1 MRGKFYDE
9 KSVSLFEIYKKK
21 REMNALTRKIPTF
34 HYEKSNLLRLVLF
47 TAVFDLI
54 FINLYKPFSSLT
66 WYPVSEFKFF
76 LFSSLVI
83 LTGVLVVAVSRL
95 IMYYY
100 TKRHALNY
108 LQYAG
113 WIAAEVFFMS
123 LFYTTYS
130 MYLRPER
137 EVMEIFAESTEN
149 TFLVLLL
156 PYAMLMLY
164 FSWRD
169 KVQKLRM
176 IENDKNDMGGTSA
189 VISFLDANGELRLS
203 VKRGNLLYIESADNY
218 VRVWYLNKGVVT
230 SFMLRNTLKAMEETF
245 EGTNI
250 LRCHR
255 SYMVNFEQVKVI
267 RREKDG
273 IYLEFG
279 VEKVP
284 DIPISKT
291 YSEKVTHWF
300 MCYSS

>member
-1 MRGKFYDE
+1 
-9 KSVSLFEIYKKK
+9 
-21 REMNALTRKIPTF
+21 MNALTRKIPTF

-300 MCYSS
+300 MCYSA

>member
-1 MRGKFYDE
+1 
-9 KSVSLFEIYKKK
+9 
-21 REMNALTRKIPTF
+21 MNVLTRKIPAY
-34 HYEKSNLLRLVLF
+34 HYERSNLLRLVLF
-47 TAVFDLI
+47 TAVFDLV
-54 FINLYKPFSSLT
+54 FINIYKPFSSLT

-83 LTGVLVVAVSRL
+83 LTGVLVVAISRV

-100 TKRHALNY
+100 TKRRTLNY
-108 LQYAG
+108 LEYAI
-113 WIAAEVFFMS
+113 WIASEIFFMS

-130 MYLRPER
+130 AYLRPER
-137 EVMEIFAESTEN
+137 DVMEIFMESTEN

-156 PYAMLMLY
+156 PYAILMLY

-169 KVQKLRM
+169 KEQKLLM
-176 IENDKNDMGGTSA
+176 MENDKNDTNGSLA

-203 VKRGNLLYIESADNY
+203 VKRTNLLYIESADNY
-218 VRVWYLNKGVVT
+218 VRIWYLNKGIIT

-291 YSEKVTHWF
+291 YSEKVMHWF

>member
-1 MRGKFYDE
+1 
-9 KSVSLFEIYKKK
+9 
-21 REMNALTRKIPTF
+21 MNVLARKIPAY
-34 HYEKSNLLRLVLF
+34 HYERSNLLRLVLF
-47 TAVFDLI
+47 TAVFDLV
-54 FINLYKPFSSLT
+54 FINIYKPFSSLT

-83 LTGVLVVAVSRL
+83 LTGVLVVAISRV

-100 TKRHALNY
+100 TKRRTLNY
-108 LQYAG
+108 LEYAI
-113 WIAAEVFFMS
+113 WIASEIFFMS

-130 MYLRPER
+130 AYLRSECD
-137 EVMEIFAESTEN
+137 VMEIFMESTEN

-156 PYAMLMLY
+156 PYAILMLY

-169 KVQKLRM
+169 KEQKLLM
-176 IENDKNDMGGTSA
+176 MENDKNDTNGSSA

-203 VKRGNLLYIESADNY
+203 VKRTNLLYIESADNY
-218 VRVWYLNKGVVT
+218 VRIWYLNKGIIT

>member
-1 MRGKFYDE
+1 M
-9 KSVSLFEIYKKK
+9 
-21 REMNALTRKIPTF
+21 REMNIWSRKVPGYY
-34 HYEKSNLLRLVLF
+34 YEKSNLIRLVIF
-47 TAVFDLI
+47 TAIFDLV

-76 LFSSLVI
+76 IFSSLVI
-83 LTGVLVVAVSRL
+83 LTGVLVVVISRMF
-95 IMYYY
+95 MYYF
-100 TKRHALNY
+100 TRLHALNY
-108 LQYAG
+108 LQYG
-113 WIAAEVFFMS
+113 LWIIAEILFLS
-123 LFYTTYS
+123 LFYTSYS
-130 MYLRPER
+130 IYLKPER
-137 EVMEIFAESTEN
+137 DTMEVFLDATEN

-156 PYAMLMLY
+156 PYAILMLY

-169 KVQKLRM
+169 KEQKLRM
-176 IENDKNDMGGTSA
+176 IAGDKNETNGVAS
-189 VISFLDANGELRLS
+189 VISFHDEKGELRLS
-203 VKRGNLLYIESADNY
+203 VKHTNLLYIESADNY
-218 VRVWYLNKGVVT
+218 VRVWYLNKGT
-230 SFMLRNTLKAMEETF
+230 IMKFMLRNTLKAMEESFT
-245 EGTNI
+245 GSNI

-279 VEKVP
+279 IEKVP

>member
-1 MRGKFYDE
+1 
-9 KSVSLFEIYKKK
+9 
-21 REMNALTRKIPTF
+21 MNVLTRKIPAY
-34 HYEKSNLLRLVLF
+34 HYERSNLIRLVLF
-47 TAVFDLI
+47 TAFFDLI
-54 FINLYKPFSSLT
+54 FINIYKPFSSLT

-83 LTGVLVVAVSRL
+83 LTGVLVVAISRI

-100 TKRHALNY
+100 TRKHSINY
-108 LQYAG
+108 LEYG
-113 WIAAEVFFMS
+113 IWIVSEIFFMS
-123 LFYTTYS
+123 LFYTVYS
-130 MYLRPER
+130 VSLKKEADIL
-137 EVMEIFAESTEN
+137 EVFSESAEN
-149 TFLVLLL
+149 TTLVLLL
-156 PYAMLMLY
+156 PYAILMLY

-169 KVQKLRM
+169 KEQKLRM
-176 IENDKNDMGGTSA
+176 IEATKGDTTGGAS
-189 VISFLDANGELRLS
+189 VISFRDEKGELRLS
-203 VKRGNLLYIESADNY
+203 VKHYNLLYIESADNY
-218 VRVWYLNKGVVT
+218 VRVWYLNKGVVMK
-230 SFMLRNTLKAMEETF
+230 FMLRNTLKAMEEAF
-245 EGTNI
+245 EGTNV

-300 MCYSS
+300 MCYSSSNE

>member
-1 MRGKFYDE
+1 
-9 KSVSLFEIYKKK
+9 
-21 REMNALTRKIPTF
+21 MNVLTRKIPTF

-47 TAVFDLI
+47 TAVFDLV
-54 FINLYKPFSSLT
+54 FINIYKPFSSLT

-83 LTGVLVVAVSRL
+83 LTGVLVVAISRV

-100 TKRHALNY
+100 TKRHTLNY
-108 LQYAG
+108 LEYAI
-113 WIAAEVFFMS
+113 WIASEIFFMS

-130 MYLRPER
+130 AYLRPER
-137 EVMEIFAESTEN
+137 DVMEIFMESTEN

-156 PYAMLMLY
+156 PYAILMLY

-169 KVQKLRM
+169 KEQKLLIM
-176 IENDKNDMGGTSA
+176 ENDKNDANGNST
-189 VISFLDANGELRLS
+189 VISFLDTNGELRLS
-203 VKRGNLLYIESADNY
+203 VKRANLLYIESADNY
-218 VRVWYLNKGVVT
+218 VRIWYLNKGVIT
-230 SFMLRNTLKAMEETF
+230 NFMLRNTLKAMEETF

>member
-1 MRGKFYDE
+1 
-9 KSVSLFEIYKKK
+9 
-21 REMNALTRKIPTF
+21 MNVLTRKIPAY
-34 HYEKSNLLRLVLF
+34 HYERSNLLRLVLF
-47 TAVFDLI
+47 TAVFDLV
-54 FINLYKPFSSLT
+54 FINIYKPFSSLT

-83 LTGVLVVAVSRL
+83 LTGVLVVAISRV

-100 TKRHALNY
+100 TKRRTLNY
-108 LQYAG
+108 LEYAI
-113 WIAAEVFFMS
+113 WIASEIFFMS

-130 MYLRPER
+130 AYLRPER
-137 EVMEIFAESTEN
+137 DVMEIFMESTEN

-156 PYAMLMLY
+156 PYAILMLY

-169 KVQKLRM
+169 KEQKLLM
-176 IENDKNDMGGTSA
+176 MENDKNDTNGSLA

-203 VKRGNLLYIESADNY
+203 VKRTNLLYIESADNY
-218 VRVWYLNKGVVT
+218 VRIWYLNKGIIT

-245 EGTNI
+245 VGTNI

>member
-1 MRGKFYDE
+1 
-9 KSVSLFEIYKKK
+9 
-21 REMNALTRKIPTF
+21 MNVLTRKIPAY
-34 HYEKSNLLRLVLF
+34 HYERSNLLRLVLF
-47 TAVFDLI
+47 TAVFDLV
-54 FINLYKPFSSLT
+54 FINIYKPFSSLT

-83 LTGVLVVAVSRL
+83 LTGVLVVAISRV

-100 TKRHALNY
+100 TKRRTLNY
-108 LQYAG
+108 LEYAI
-113 WIAAEVFFMS
+113 WIASEIFFMS

-130 MYLRPER
+130 AYLRPER
-137 EVMEIFAESTEN
+137 DVMEIFMESTEN

-156 PYAMLMLY
+156 PYAILMLY

-169 KVQKLRM
+169 KEQKLLM
-176 IENDKNDMGGTSA
+176 MENDKNDTNGSLA

-203 VKRGNLLYIESADNY
+203 VKRTNLLYIESADNY
-218 VRVWYLNKGVVT
+218 VRIWYLNKGIIT

>member
-1 MRGKFYDE
+1 
-9 KSVSLFEIYKKK
+9 
-21 REMNALTRKIPTF
+21 MNVLTRKIPAY
-34 HYEKSNLLRLVLF
+34 HYERSNLIRLVLF
-47 TAVFDLI
+47 TAFFDLI
-54 FINLYKPFSSLT
+54 FINIYKPFSSLT

-83 LTGVLVVAVSRL
+83 LTGVLVVAISRI

-100 TKRHALNY
+100 TKKHSINY
-108 LQYAG
+108 LEYG
-113 WIAAEVFFMS
+113 IWIVSEIFFMS
-123 LFYTTYS
+123 LFYTIYS
-130 MYLRPER
+130 VSLKKEADIL
-137 EVMEIFAESTEN
+137 EVFSESAEN
-149 TFLVLLL
+149 TTLVLLL
-156 PYAMLMLY
+156 PYAILMLY

-169 KVQKLRM
+169 KEQKLRM
-176 IENDKNDMGGTSA
+176 IEETKSDATGGAS
-189 VISFLDANGELRLS
+189 VISFRDEKGELRLS
-203 VKRGNLLYIESADNY
+203 VKHSNLLYIESADNY

-230 SFMLRNTLKAMEETF
+230 KFMLRNTLKAMEEAF
-245 EGTNI
+245 EGTNV

-300 MCYSS
+300 MCYSSSNE

>member
-1 MRGKFYDE
+1 
-9 KSVSLFEIYKKK
+9 
-21 REMNALTRKIPTF
+21 MNVLTRKIPAY
-34 HYEKSNLLRLVLF
+34 HYERSNLIRLVLF
-47 TAVFDLI
+47 TAFFDLI
-54 FINLYKPFSSLT
+54 FINIYKPFSSLT

-83 LTGVLVVAVSRL
+83 LTGVLVVAISRV

-100 TKRHALNY
+100 TKKRSINY
-108 LQYAG
+108 LEYG
-113 WIAAEVFFMS
+113 IWIVSEIFFMS
-123 LFYTTYS
+123 LFYTIYS
-130 MYLRPER
+130 VSLKKEADIL
-137 EVMEIFAESTEN
+137 EVFSESAEN
-149 TFLVLLL
+149 TTLVLLL
-156 PYAMLMLY
+156 PYAILMLY

-169 KVQKLRM
+169 KEQKLRM
-176 IENDKNDMGGTSA
+176 IEENKGDAIGGAS
-189 VISFLDANGELRLS
+189 VISFRDEEGELRLS
-203 VKRGNLLYIESADNY
+203 IKHSNLLYIESADNY

-230 SFMLRNTLKAMEETF
+230 KFMLRNTLKAMEEAF
-245 EGTNI
+245 EGTNV

-273 IYLEFG
+273 VYLEFD

-300 MCYSS
+300 MCYSSSNE

>member
-1 MRGKFYDE
+1 MK
-9 KSVSLFEIYKKK
+9 V
-21 REMNALTRKIPTF
+21 LTRKIPAY
-34 HYEKSNLLRLVLF
+34 HYERSNLLRLVLF
-47 TAVFDLI
+47 TAVFDLV
-54 FINLYKPFSSLT
+54 FINIYKPFSSLT

-83 LTGVLVVAVSRL
+83 LTGVLVVAISRV

-100 TKRHALNY
+100 TKRRTLNY
-108 LQYAG
+108 LEYAI
-113 WIAAEVFFMS
+113 WIASEIFFMS

-130 MYLRPER
+130 AYLRPEHD
-137 EVMEIFAESTEN
+137 VMEIFMESTEN

-156 PYAMLMLY
+156 PYAILMLY

-169 KVQKLRM
+169 KEQKLLM
-176 IENDKNDMGGTSA
+176 MENDKNDTNGSSA

-203 VKRGNLLYIESADNY
+203 VKRTNLLYIESADNY
-218 VRVWYLNKGVVT
+218 VRIWYLNKGIIT

>member
-1 MRGKFYDE
+1 
-9 KSVSLFEIYKKK
+9 
-21 REMNALTRKIPTF
+21 MNVLTRKIPTF

-47 TAVFDLI
+47 TAVFDLV
-54 FINLYKPFSSLT
+54 FINIYKPFSSLT

-83 LTGVLVVAVSRL
+83 LTGVLVVAISRF
-95 IMYYY
+95 IMYHY
-100 TKRHALNY
+100 TKRRSLNY
-108 LQYAG
+108 LEYAI
-113 WIAAEVFFMS
+113 WIAAEIFFMS

-137 EVMEIFAESTEN
+137 DVVEIFAESTEN

-156 PYAMLMLY
+156 PYAILMLY

-169 KVQKLRM
+169 KVQKLQM
-176 IENDKNDMGGTSA
+176 VENDRNEGNGNLA
-189 VISFLDANGELRLS
+189 VISFLDTNGELRLS
-203 VKRGNLLYIESADNY
+203 VKRANLLYIESADNY
-218 VRVWYLNKGVVT
+218 VRIWYLNKGVVT
-230 SFMLRNTLKAMEETF
+230 SFMLRNTLKAMEEAF
-245 EGTNI
+245 EGTNV

-279 VEKVP
+279 VEEVP